1 MNRQKK
7 LPFVLDRND
16 ARSLVVQ
23 LVDGF
28 REAIVGG
35 YYAPG
40 DVLPSYRDLAPLLDV
55 SQIVTKAALRHL
67 SNEGLIVSR
76 PRIGSVVR
84 DCGEKRWLGNV
95 VFVYPESDISYFQ
108 TVFAEEV
115 RSRLAAAGYL
125 MTQVRV
131 GSKGDNGYDLSLLD
145 AALARS
151 VDLAVVLYER
161 PQIFRSLNSRKV
173 PFVAVGQGKSAPRG
187 SVGFSR
193 LDYNLAVPDFAAECR
208 AIAAKRVVEFFWD
221 SIMCDATP
229 ILRASGVPATKTFLR
244 PDMSRGQLFGVERA
258 GRLAFERLIAQGKV
272 SRDAVY
278 FFADDYLA
286 RGALTALANAGLKAP
301 ADIRIATWA
310 NAGLG
315 PDYLR
320 ELSRMEMDPV
330 HAGATVAKAVLS
342 YLKNG
347 TYPDGIVI
355 GPKWVAGETL
365 NR

>member
-1 MNRQKK
+1 
-7 LPFVLDRND
+7 
-16 ARSLVVQ
+16 
-23 LVDGF
+23 
-28 REAIVGG
+28 
-35 YYAPG
+35 
-40 DVLPSYRDLAPLLDV
+40 
-55 SQIVTKAALRHL
+55 
-67 SNEGLIVSR
+67 
-76 PRIGSVVR
+76 
-84 DCGEKRWLGNV
+84 
-95 VFVYPESDISYFQ
+95 
-108 TVFAEEV
+108 
-115 RSRLAAAGYL
+115 
-125 MTQVRV
+125 
-131 GSKGDNGYDLSLLD
+131 
-145 AALARS
+145 
-151 VDLAVVLYER
+151 
-161 PQIFRSLNSRKV
+161 
-173 PFVAVGQGKSAPRG
+173 
-187 SVGFSR
+187 
-193 LDYNLAVPDFAAECR
+193 
-208 AIAAKRVVEFFWD
+208 
-221 SIMCDATP
+221 MCDATP

-330 HAGATVAKAVLS
+330 RAGATIAKAVLS

>member
-1 MNRQKK
+1 MKK
-7 LPFVLDRND
+7 KVPFSVLKGDG
-16 ARSLVVQ
+16 RSLVAQVT
-23 LVDGF
+23 DGL

-35 YYAPG
+35 YYKPG
-40 DVLPSYRDLAPLLDV
+40 DIVPTSRELAPMLGV
-55 SQIVTKAALRHL
+55 SRIVTIAALEKL
-67 SNEGLIVSR
+67 CAEGFIVSR

-151 VDLAVVLYER
+151 VDLAVVLYDR
-161 PQIFRSLNSRKV
+161 PQIFRRLASRKV
-173 PFVAVGQGKSAPRG
+173 PFVAVAQGESAPRG

-229 ILRASGVPATKTFLR
+229 ILRASGVLATKTFLR

-330 HAGATVAKAVLS
+330 HAGATIAKAVLS

-355 GPKWVAGETL
+355 GPKWIAGETL